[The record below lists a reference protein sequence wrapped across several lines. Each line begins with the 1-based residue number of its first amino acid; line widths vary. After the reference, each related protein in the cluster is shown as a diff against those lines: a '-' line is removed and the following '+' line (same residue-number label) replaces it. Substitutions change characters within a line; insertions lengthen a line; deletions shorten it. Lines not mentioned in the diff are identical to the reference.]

1 LKGNI
6 ELRSDNILRD
16 EVTQIRDPV
25 HGYIYA
31 NELEC
36 KIIDSPVFQ
45 RLRGIRQLASAHLT
59 YPGALHTRFEHCI
72 GSMHLAKRASNH
84 LKAQEIID
92 EEMSTELSI
101 AALLHDIGHGPFSHL
116 FEEVLHEKGMTHEN
130 ITDRII
136 KETEIADI
144 LSSFGINVNR
154 FSNLCVGI
162 SKKHPRFMNDIIAGF
177 LSVDSMDYLLRDS
190 YFSGVEYGKVDVHRI
205 IDAYEIAGKKLA
217 INKDSLYALES
228 LMIARYEMFRAVY
241 FHKSVRASAVMITR
255 AMTLSDDE
263 LHFTDLDNL
272 DRFLELGDEKVLYN
286 ISNINTTN
294 ENTKL
299 AKKLAI
305 DYSNR
310 KMLKLVFEKIVLG
323 KDKFST
329 KIFAQRKFRENL
341 TDEIAEKSNIPKSH
355 IFIDVSTATSVPTT
369 STKESFNEITVLL
382 NKTRK
387 KEFEITKATELP
399 LMNAILGYMNII
411 RIYTTSK
418 YKKKLE
424 IIVKE
429 IFEKEVL

>member
-1 LKGNI
+1 MKDGI
-6 ELRSDNILRD
+6 
-16 EVTQIRDPV
+16 TQIRDPV

-45 RLRGIRQLASAHLT
+45 RLRKIRQLGTAHLT
-59 YPGALHTRFEHCI
+59 YPVALHTRFEHCI
-72 GSMHLAKRASNH
+72 GSMYLAKRAANH
-84 LKAQEIID
+84 LKSQEIINED
-92 EEMSTELSI
+92 MSNELSI

-136 KETEIADI
+136 RETEIADI
-144 LSSFGINVNR
+144 LSRFGVNVKK
-154 FSNLCVGI
+154 FSNLCVGT
-162 SKKHPRFMNDIIAGF
+162 SKNHPRFMNDIIAGF

-217 INKDSLYALES
+217 INKDSVYALES
-228 LMIARYEMFRAVY
+228 LMLARYEMFRAVY
-241 FHKSVRASAVMITR
+241 FHKSVRASAVMIIR
-255 AMTLSDDE
+255 AMNLSNEE
-263 LHFTDLDNL
+263 LHFTNLDNL
-272 DRFLELGDEKVLYN
+272 DDFLQLTDERILYN
-286 ISNINTTN
+286 ISNINSN
-294 ENTKL
+294 SENSRL
-299 AKKLAI
+299 AKKLVI
-305 DYSNR
+305 DYTNR

-323 KDKFST
+323 KDEFST

-341 TDEIAEKSNIPKSH
+341 AEEIAEKSKIPKSH

-382 NKTRK
+382 NNTRK

-411 RIYTTSK
+411 RIYTTAT
-418 YKKKLE
+418 YKKKLNTT
-424 IIVKE
+424 VKG

>member
-1 LKGNI
+1 MKDGI
-6 ELRSDNILRD
+6 
-16 EVTQIRDPV
+16 TQIRDPV
-25 HGYIYA
+25 HGYIYV

-45 RLRGIRQLASAHLT
+45 RLRKIRQLGTAHLT

-72 GSMHLAKRASNH
+72 GSMYLAKRAANH
-84 LKAQEIID
+84 LKSQEIINKD
-92 EEMSTELSI
+92 LSNELSI

-136 KETEIADI
+136 RETEIADI
-144 LSSFGINVNR
+144 LSRFGVNVKK
-154 FSNLCVGI
+154 FSNLCVGT
-162 SKKHPRFMNDIIAGF
+162 SKNHPRFMNDIIAGF

-217 INKDSLYALES
+217 INKDSVYALES
-228 LMIARYEMFRAVY
+228 LMLARYEMFRAVY
-241 FHKSVRASAVMITR
+241 FHKSVRASAVMIIR
-255 AMTLSDDE
+255 AMNLSDEE
-263 LHFTDLDNL
+263 LHFTNLDNL
-272 DRFLELGDEKVLYN
+272 DDFLQLTDERILYN
-286 ISNINTTN
+286 ISNINSN
-294 ENTKL
+294 SENSRL
-299 AKKLAI
+299 AKKLVI
-305 DYSNR
+305 DYTNR

-341 TDEIAEKSNIPKSH
+341 AEEIAEKSKIPKSH

-411 RIYTTSK
+411 RIYTTVP
-418 YKKKLE
+418 YKKKLDAT
-424 IIVKE
+424 VKG

>member
-1 LKGNI
+1 MKDGI
-6 ELRSDNILRD
+6 
-16 EVTQIRDPV
+16 TQIRDPV
-25 HGYIYA
+25 HGYIYV

-45 RLRGIRQLASAHLT
+45 RLRKIRQLGTAHLT

-72 GSMHLAKRASNH
+72 GSMYLAKRAANH
-84 LKAQEIID
+84 LKSQEIINED
-92 EEMSTELSI
+92 MSNELSI

-136 KETEIADI
+136 RETEIADI
-144 LSSFGINVNR
+144 LSRFGVNVKK
-154 FSNLCVGI
+154 FSNLCVGT
-162 SKKHPRFMNDIIAGF
+162 SKNHPRFMNDVIAGL

-217 INKDSLYALES
+217 INKDSVYALES
-228 LMIARYEMFRAVY
+228 LMLARYEMFRAVY
-241 FHKSVRASAVMITR
+241 FHKSVRASAVMIIR
-255 AMTLSDDE
+255 AMNLSNEE
-263 LHFTDLDNL
+263 LHFTNLDNL
-272 DRFLELGDEKVLYN
+272 DDFLQLTDERILYN
-286 ISNINTTN
+286 ISNINSN
-294 ENTKL
+294 SENSRL
-299 AKKLAI
+299 AKKLVI
-305 DYSNR
+305 DYTNR

-323 KDKFST
+323 KDEFST

-341 TDEIAEKSNIPKSH
+341 AEEIAEKSKIPKSH

-382 NKTRK
+382 NNTRK

-411 RIYTTSK
+411 RIYTTVP
-418 YKKKLE
+418 YKKKLDAT
-424 IIVKE
+424 VKG

>member
-1 LKGNI
+1 LKDGI
-6 ELRSDNILRD
+6 
-16 EVTQIRDPV
+16 TQIRDPV

-45 RLRGIRQLASAHLT
+45 RLRKIRQLGTAHLT

-72 GSMHLAKRASNH
+72 GSMYLAKRAANH
-84 LKAQEIID
+84 LKSQEIINED
-92 EEMSTELSI
+92 MSNELSI

-136 KETEIADI
+136 RETEIADI
-144 LSSFGINVNR
+144 LSRFGVNVKK
-154 FSNLCVGI
+154 FSNLCVGT
-162 SKKHPRFMNDIIAGF
+162 SKNHPRFMNDIIAGF

-217 INKDSLYALES
+217 INKDSVYALES
-228 LMIARYEMFRAVY
+228 LMLARYEMFRAVY
-241 FHKSVRASAVMITR
+241 FHKSVRASAVMIIR
-255 AMTLSDDE
+255 AMNLSNEE
-263 LHFTDLDNL
+263 LHFTNLDNL
-272 DRFLELGDEKVLYN
+272 DDFLQLTDERILYN
-286 ISNINTTN
+286 ISNINSN
-294 ENTKL
+294 SENSRL
-299 AKKLAI
+299 AKKLVI
-305 DYSNR
+305 DYTNR

-323 KDKFST
+323 KDEFST
-329 KIFAQRKFRENL
+329 KIFAQRKLRENL
-341 TDEIAEKSNIPKSH
+341 AEEIAEKSKIPKSH

-382 NKTRK
+382 NNTRK

-411 RIYTTSK
+411 RIYTTAT
-418 YKKKLE
+418 YKKKLNTT
-424 IIVKE
+424 VKG

>member
-1 LKGNI
+1 MKDGI
-6 ELRSDNILRD
+6 
-16 EVTQIRDPV
+16 TQIRDPV

-45 RLRGIRQLASAHLT
+45 RLRKIRQLGTAHLT

-72 GSMHLAKRASNH
+72 GSMYLAKRAANH
-84 LKAQEIID
+84 LKSQEIINED
-92 EEMSTELSI
+92 MSNELSI

-136 KETEIADI
+136 RETEIADI
-144 LSSFGINVNR
+144 LSRFGVNVKK
-154 FSNLCVGI
+154 FSNLCVGT
-162 SKKHPRFMNDIIAGF
+162 SKNHPRFMNDIIAGF

-217 INKDSLYALES
+217 INKDSVYALES
-228 LMIARYEMFRAVY
+228 LMLARYEMFRAVY
-241 FHKSVRASAVMITR
+241 FHKSVRASAVMIIR
-255 AMTLSDDE
+255 AMNLSNEE
-263 LHFTDLDNL
+263 LHFTNLDNL
-272 DRFLELGDEKVLYN
+272 DDFLQLTDERILYN
-286 ISNINTTN
+286 ISNINSN
-294 ENTKL
+294 SENSRL
-299 AKKLAI
+299 AKKLVI
-305 DYSNR
+305 DYTNR

-323 KDKFST
+323 KDEFST

-341 TDEIAEKSNIPKSH
+341 AEVIAEKSKIPKSH

-369 STKESFNEITVLL
+369 STKESFYEITVLL
-382 NKTRK
+382 NNTRK

-399 LMNAILGYMNII
+399 LMNAILGYINII
-411 RIYTTSK
+411 RIYTTAT
-418 YKKKLE
+418 YKKKLNTT
-424 IIVKE
+424 VKG

>member
-1 LKGNI
+1 MI
-6 ELRSDNILRD
+6 
-16 EVTQIRDPV
+16 QIRDPV

-36 KIIDSPVFQ
+36 NIIDSPVFQ
-45 RLRGIRQLASAHLT
+45 RLRKIRQLATAHLT

-72 GSMHLAKRASNH
+72 GSMYLAKRAANH
-84 LKAQEIID
+84 LKSQEIINED
-92 EEMSTELSI
+92 MSNELSI

-136 KETEIADI
+136 RETEIADI
-144 LSSFGINVNR
+144 LSKFGVNVKK
-154 FSNLCVGI
+154 FSSLCVGT
-162 SKKHPRFMNDIIAGF
+162 SKNHPRFMNDIIAGF

-217 INKDSLYALES
+217 INKDSVYALES
-228 LMIARYEMFRAVY
+228 LMLARYEMFRAVY
-241 FHKSVRASAVMITR
+241 FHKSVRASAVMIIR
-255 AMTLSDDE
+255 AMNLSDEE

-272 DRFLELGDEKVLYN
+272 DGFLQLTDERILYN
-286 ISNINTTN
+286 ISNINSN
-294 ENTKL
+294 SENLKL

-305 DYSNR
+305 DYTNR

-341 TDEIAEKSNIPKSH
+341 AEEIAEKSKIPKSH

-411 RIYTTSK
+411 RIYTTAA
-418 YKKKLE
+418 YKKKLDTT
-424 IIVKE
+424 VKG

>member
-1 LKGNI
+1 MKDGI
-6 ELRSDNILRD
+6 
-16 EVTQIRDPV
+16 TQIRDPV
-25 HGYIYA
+25 HGYIYV

-45 RLRGIRQLASAHLT
+45 RLRKIRQLGTAHLT

-72 GSMHLAKRASNH
+72 GSMYLAKRAANH
-84 LKAQEIID
+84 LKSQEIINED
-92 EEMSTELSI
+92 MSNELSI

-136 KETEIADI
+136 RETEIADI
-144 LSSFGINVNR
+144 LSRFGVNVKK
-154 FSNLCVGI
+154 FSNLCVGT
-162 SKKHPRFMNDIIAGF
+162 SKNHPRFMNDIIAGF

-217 INKDSLYALES
+217 INKDSVYALES
-228 LMIARYEMFRAVY
+228 LMLARYEMFRAVY
-241 FHKSVRASAVMITR
+241 FHKSVRASAVMIIR
-255 AMTLSDDE
+255 AMNLSNEE
-263 LHFTDLDNL
+263 LHFTNLDNL
-272 DRFLELGDEKVLYN
+272 DDFLQLTDERILYN
-286 ISNINTTN
+286 ISNINSN
-294 ENTKL
+294 SENSRL
-299 AKKLAI
+299 AKKLVI
-305 DYSNR
+305 DYTNR

-323 KDKFST
+323 KDEFST

-341 TDEIAEKSNIPKSH
+341 AEEIAEKSKIPKSH

-382 NKTRK
+382 NNTRK

-411 RIYTTSK
+411 RIYTTAT
-418 YKKKLE
+418 YKKKLNTT
-424 IIVKE
+424 VKG

>member
-1 LKGNI
+1 MKDGI
-6 ELRSDNILRD
+6 
-16 EVTQIRDPV
+16 TQIRDPV

-45 RLRGIRQLASAHLT
+45 RLRKIRQLGTAHLT

-72 GSMHLAKRASNH
+72 GSMYLAKRAANH
-84 LKAQEIID
+84 LKSQEIINED
-92 EEMSTELSI
+92 MSNELSI

-136 KETEIADI
+136 RETEIADI
-144 LSSFGINVNR
+144 LSRFGVNVKK
-154 FSNLCVGI
+154 FSNLCVGT
-162 SKKHPRFMNDIIAGF
+162 SKNHPRFMNDIIAGF

-217 INKDSLYALES
+217 INKDSVYALES
-228 LMIARYEMFRAVY
+228 LMLARYEMFRAVY
-241 FHKSVRASAVMITR
+241 FHKSVRASAVMIIR
-255 AMTLSDDE
+255 AMNLSNEE
-263 LHFTDLDNL
+263 LHFTNLDNL
-272 DRFLELGDEKVLYN
+272 DDFLQLTDERILYN
-286 ISNINTTN
+286 ISNINSN
-294 ENTKL
+294 SENSRL
-299 AKKLAI
+299 AKKLVI
-305 DYSNR
+305 DYTNR

-323 KDKFST
+323 KDEFST

-341 TDEIAEKSNIPKSH
+341 AEEIAEKSKIPKSH

-382 NKTRK
+382 NNTRK

-411 RIYTTSK
+411 RIYTTAT
-418 YKKKLE
+418 YKKKLNTT
-424 IIVKE
+424 VKG

>member
-1 LKGNI
+1 MKDGI
-6 ELRSDNILRD
+6 
-16 EVTQIRDPV
+16 TQIRDPV
-25 HGYIYA
+25 HGYIYV

-45 RLRGIRQLASAHLT
+45 RLRKIRQLASAHLT

-72 GSMHLAKRASNH
+72 GSMHLAKRAANH
-84 LKAQEIID
+84 LKSQEIINKD
-92 EEMSTELSI
+92 LSNELSI

-136 KETEIADI
+136 RETEIADI
-144 LSSFGINVNR
+144 LSKFGVNVKK
-154 FSNLCVGI
+154 FSNLCVGT
-162 SKKHPRFMNDIIAGF
+162 SKNHPRFMNDIIAGF

-217 INKDSLYALES
+217 INKDSVYALES
-228 LMIARYEMFRAVY
+228 LMLARYEMFRAVY
-241 FHKSVRASAVMITR
+241 FHKSVRASAVMIIR
-255 AMTLSDDE
+255 AMNLSDEE
-263 LHFTDLDNL
+263 LHFTNLDNL
-272 DRFLELGDEKVLYN
+272 DGFLQLTDERVLYD
-286 ISNINTTN
+286 ISNINSN
-294 ENTKL
+294 SENLKL

-305 DYSNR
+305 DYTNR

-323 KDKFST
+323 KDEFST

-341 TDEIAEKSNIPKSH
+341 TEEIAEKSKIPKSH

-369 STKESFNEITVLL
+369 STKESFKEITVLL
-382 NKTRK
+382 NNTRK

-411 RIYTTSK
+411 RIYTTAS
-418 YKKKLE
+418 YKKKLDTT
-424 IIVKE
+424 VKG

>member
-1 LKGNI
+1 MKDGI
-6 ELRSDNILRD
+6 
-16 EVTQIRDPV
+16 TQIRDPV
-25 HGYIYA
+25 HGYIYV

-45 RLRGIRQLASAHLT
+45 RLRKIRQLGTAHLT

-72 GSMHLAKRASNH
+72 GSMYLAKRAANH
-84 LKAQEIID
+84 LKSQEIINED
-92 EEMSTELSI
+92 MSNELSI

-136 KETEIADI
+136 RETEIADI
-144 LSSFGINVNR
+144 LSRFGVNVKK
-154 FSNLCVGI
+154 FSNLCVGT
-162 SKKHPRFMNDIIAGF
+162 SKNHPRFMNDIIAGF

-217 INKDSLYALES
+217 INKDSVYALES
-228 LMIARYEMFRAVY
+228 LMLARYEMFRAVY
-241 FHKSVRASAVMITR
+241 FHKSVRASAVMIIR
-255 AMTLSDDE
+255 AMNLSDEE
-263 LHFTDLDNL
+263 LHFTNLDNL
-272 DRFLELGDEKVLYN
+272 DDFLQLTDERILYN
-286 ISNINTTN
+286 ISNINSN
-294 ENTKL
+294 SENSRL
-299 AKKLAI
+299 AKKLVI
-305 DYSNR
+305 DYTNR

-323 KDKFST
+323 KDEFST

-341 TDEIAEKSNIPKSH
+341 AEEIAEKSKIPKSH

-382 NKTRK
+382 NNTRK

-411 RIYTTSK
+411 RIYTTVP
-418 YKKKLE
+418 YKKKLDAT
-424 IIVKE
+424 VKG

>member
-1 LKGNI
+1 MKDGI
-6 ELRSDNILRD
+6 
-16 EVTQIRDPV
+16 TQIRDPV
-25 HGYIYA
+25 HGYIYV

-45 RLRGIRQLASAHLT
+45 RLRKIRQLGTAHLT

-72 GSMHLAKRASNH
+72 GSMYLAKRAANH
-84 LKAQEIID
+84 LKSQEIINED
-92 EEMSTELSI
+92 MSNELSI

-136 KETEIADI
+136 RETEIADI
-144 LSSFGINVNR
+144 LSKFGVNVKK
-154 FSNLCVGI
+154 FSNLCVGT
-162 SKKHPRFMNDIIAGF
+162 SKNHPRFMNDIIAGF

-217 INKDSLYALES
+217 INKDSVYALES
-228 LMIARYEMFRAVY
+228 LMLARYEMFRAVY
-241 FHKSVRASAVMITR
+241 FHKSVRASAVMIIR
-255 AMTLSDDE
+255 AMNLSDEE
-263 LHFTDLDNL
+263 LHFTNLDNL
-272 DRFLELGDEKVLYN
+272 DDFLQLTDERILYN
-286 ISNINTTN
+286 ISNINSN
-294 ENTKL
+294 SENSRL
-299 AKKLAI
+299 AKKLVI
-305 DYSNR
+305 DYTNR

-341 TDEIAEKSNIPKSH
+341 AEEIAEKSKIPKSH

-382 NKTRK
+382 NNTRK

-411 RIYTTSK
+411 RIYTTVP
-418 YKKKLE
+418 YKKKLDAT
-424 IIVKE
+424 VKG

>member
-1 LKGNI
+1 LKDGI
-6 ELRSDNILRD
+6 
-16 EVTQIRDPV
+16 TQIRDPV
-25 HGYIYA
+25 HGYIYV

-45 RLRGIRQLASAHLT
+45 RLRKIRQLGTAHLT

-72 GSMHLAKRASNH
+72 GSMYLAKRAANH
-84 LKAQEIID
+84 LKSQEIINED
-92 EEMSTELSI
+92 MSNELSI

-136 KETEIADI
+136 RETEIADI
-144 LSSFGINVNR
+144 LSRFGVNVKK
-154 FSNLCVGI
+154 FSNLCVGT
-162 SKKHPRFMNDIIAGF
+162 SKNHPRFMNDIIAGF

-217 INKDSLYALES
+217 INKDSVYALES
-228 LMIARYEMFRAVY
+228 LMLARYEMFRAVY
-241 FHKSVRASAVMITR
+241 FHKSVRASAVMIIR
-255 AMTLSDDE
+255 AMNLSDEE
-263 LHFTDLDNL
+263 LHFTNLDNL
-272 DRFLELGDEKVLYN
+272 DDFLQLTDERILYN
-286 ISNINTTN
+286 ISNINSN
-294 ENTKL
+294 SENSRL
-299 AKKLAI
+299 AKKLVI
-305 DYSNR
+305 DYTNR

-341 TDEIAEKSNIPKSH
+341 AEEIAEKSKIPKSH

-411 RIYTTSK
+411 RIYTTVP
-418 YKKKLE
+418 YKKKLDAT
-424 IIVKE
+424 VKG

>member
-1 LKGNI
+1 MKDGI
-6 ELRSDNILRD
+6 
-16 EVTQIRDPV
+16 TQIRDPV

-45 RLRGIRQLASAHLT
+45 RLRKIRQLGTAHLT

-72 GSMHLAKRASNH
+72 GSMYLAKRAANH
-84 LKAQEIID
+84 LKSQEIINED
-92 EEMSTELSI
+92 MSNELSI

-136 KETEIADI
+136 RETEIADI
-144 LSSFGINVNR
+144 LSRFGVNVKK
-154 FSNLCVGI
+154 FSNLCVGT
-162 SKKHPRFMNDIIAGF
+162 SKNHPRFMNDIIAGF

-217 INKDSLYALES
+217 INKDSVYALES
-228 LMIARYEMFRAVY
+228 LMLARYEMFRAVY
-241 FHKSVRASAVMITR
+241 FHKSVRASAVMIIR
-255 AMTLSDDE
+255 AMNLSNEE
-263 LHFTDLDNL
+263 LHFTNLDNL
-272 DRFLELGDEKVLYN
+272 DDFLQLTDERILYN
-286 ISNINTTN
+286 ISNINSN
-294 ENTKL
+294 SENSRL
-299 AKKLAI
+299 AKKLVI
-305 DYSNR
+305 DYTNR

-323 KDKFST
+323 KDEFST

-341 TDEIAEKSNIPKSH
+341 AEKIAEKSKIPKSH

-382 NKTRK
+382 NNTRK

-411 RIYTTSK
+411 RIYTTAT
-418 YKKKLE
+418 YKKKLNTT
-424 IIVKE
+424 VKG